1 LTAASLIE
9 NSTVGSCNG
18 TADASNGTAGEGSNN
33 INATD
38 SSADNNNDAGSNSTN
53 TDTGND
59 AKNNGTSEEGSDGK
73 DTGSSQGKGS
83 GASSSQ
89 KVIHRT
95 SKYMFLTSC
104 STVRRRVV
112 DIERKIH
119 HLRLVTGN

>member
-33 INATD
+33 NNATD
-38 SSADNNNDAGSNSTN
+38 SSGNNDDAGSNSTN
-53 TDTGND
+53 ADAGND

-104 STVRRRVV
+104 SAVRRRVV